1 MDLDAIVDLSRYPI
15 NVPGSEALAE
25 LVEVTRTSYLRDGI
39 VICPGFLIKEAVA
52 RSVSEVMDSK
62 GKEWLTNSTHNV
74 FLDQGDPAFP
84 EDHVRSKKDVFIYDE
99 FIIINV

>member
-1 MDLDAIVDLSRYPI
+1 MDLDAIIDLSRYPI

-39 VICPGFLIKEAVA
+39 VICPGFLTKEAVD
-52 RSVSEVMDSK
+52 RSVVEVTQSK

-74 FLDQGDPAFP
+74 FLDQGDPAFSD
-84 EDHVRSKKDVFIYDE
+84 DHIRSQFYEGNNFID
-99 FIIINV
+99 N